1 GGHVQGLLIIPENFQ
16 RDVYL
21 GLPTTLS
28 YAGDASY
35 FLIYSTLI
43 EGLLAAGST
52 LTAEAQGVRA
62 SVQGGNVLATP
73 GLVQPVRLWAEPVF
87 NPTADYSNYVIPA
100 IFALIFHQTLLIV
113 LGGATVKNRQQRLT

>member
-1 GGHVQGLLIIPENFQ
+1 IRMVDATPQVRIVAEPGSLAAAQDLLARGQAHGLLIIPENFQ

-43 EGLLAAGST
+43 EGLLAAGGT
-52 LTAEAQGVRA
+52 LTAETQAARA
-62 SVQGGNVLATP
+62 TMQGGSLLATP
-73 GLVQPVRLWAEPVF
+73 GLIRPVRLLTEPVF
-87 NPTADYSNYVIPA
+87 NPTA
-100 IFALIFHQTLLIV
+100 
-113 LGGATVKNRQQRLT
+113 G